1 MKKTDRDKF
10 KVLFV
15 CTGNTCRSPTA
26 EGILKKMLKE
36 NGVENIEVSS
46 AGTCRL
52 KNAPASLFAIQVA
65 GTRDVDLSR
74 HRSRELSV
82 NMIQEAD
89 LILAMSQEHLSYIK
103 RIDKRATRKV
113 CLLKAFPQQH
123 PVSNEDQDQGV
134 LSIKDPMGGS
144 LDDYEYSFSEIEKE
158 VARIFPELLR
168 LVKKI

>member
-1 MKKTDRDKF
+1 
-10 KVLFV
+10 
-15 CTGNTCRSPTA
+15 
-26 EGILKKMLKE
+26 
-36 NGVENIEVSS
+36 
-46 AGTCRL
+46 
-52 KNAPASLFAIQVA
+52 
-65 GTRDVDLSR
+65 
-74 HRSRELSV
+74 
-82 NMIQEAD
+82 MIQGAD